1 MKVPF
6 KSLSLAAAVA
16 AASIGYAGIANAQ
29 SLANNEGLGDLAI
42 VPYYTVQGSWSTGVD
57 IINTSDATQVIKI
70 RLRRAVDSMDALDF
84 NVVMSPKDVWTG
96 YVQKAP
102 EGDEIRFYSNDTS
115 CTVPAF
121 SVTDPEVNYFVMPD
135 IYRLGAEEGY
145 IEVIGMGSTITEAQP
160 IAVDAKHNSSG
171 IPKDCVRVRDNFFRG
186 NGANGINPSVAYYAD
201 TATALGNGRTRGVIN
216 SALTH
221 QYTSSTNLTPVPSA
235 YTDTDNVLKVS
246 WFIKSDETGTEFGG
260 DAVHIADFMDG
271 ASITNQQVGV
281 NEGDLQGFDHPDLN
295 GGAPFS
301 VLSGFDGAG
310 YNRYEGLREALG
322 ASEVINDW
330 SANTGGGLFTV
341 NTDWVITTPG
351 QYVMTNL
358 PEFILS
364 LEDDDEECT
373 RVGAP
378 NACDNRDIPMTVS
391 ALVYDREEGEI
402 QVDENDLVISPQPPG
417 VPTVVQFDQEVNV
430 VRWTESVL
438 DAQKAVIIPTPEGAN
453 AGWASV
459 SVTSSPGTGICE
471 YTDIL
476 GATPA
481 PMTCSSTFSPA
492 PLVGFVAWERNF
504 ESQPD
509 ANFGRSVDHSY
520 ATGSIN

>member
-6 KSLSLAAAVA
+6 KSTSLAVAVA
-16 AASIGYAGIANAQ
+16 AASIGYAGIVNAQ
-29 SLANNEGLGDLAI
+29 SLADNEGLGDLAI
-42 VPYYTVQGSWSTGVD
+42 VPYYTVQGSWSTGVSV
-57 IINTSDATQVIKI
+57 INTSDATQVIKI

-102 EGDEIRFYSNDTS
+102 EGDEIRFYSNDNS

-121 SVTDPEVNYFVMPD
+121 SVTDPEINYFVMPD

-145 IEVIGMGSTITEAQP
+145 IEVIAMGATINEDQP
-160 IAVDAKHNSSG
+160 IAQDAEHDSSG
-171 IPKDCVRVRDNFFRG
+171 VPADCVRVRDNFFRG
-186 NGANGINPSVAYYAD
+186 TGSDASIAYYAD
-201 TATALGNGRTRGVIN
+201 SATALGAGRTRGVIN

-221 QYTSSTNLTPVPSA
+221 QYTSSADQTPVPSE
-235 YTDTDNVLKVS
+235 YTDSDNVLKVS
-246 WFIKSDETGTEFGG
+246 WFIKSDESGTEFGA

-301 VLSGFDGAG
+301 ALSLFPNAADTG
-310 YNRYEGLREALG
+310 RYEGLRSALG
-322 ASEVINDW
+322 ALEVINDW
-330 SANTGGGLFTV
+330 SANTGDGLFTV

-358 PEFILS
+358 PQYIDA
-364 LEDDDEECT
+364 LEDDNDPEECT

-378 NACDNRDIPMTVS
+378 NGCDNRDIPMTVS
-391 ALVYDREEGEI
+391 ASVYDREEGEI
-402 QVDENDLVISPQPPG
+402 QVDEDDLVISPQPPG
-417 VPTVVQFDQEVNV
+417 EPTIVQFDQEVNII
-430 VRWTESVL
+430 RWTESVL

-471 YTDIL
+471 YTSL
-476 GATPA
+476 TGETPS
-481 PMTCSSTFSPA
+481 PMTCSATFTPA

-504 ESQPD
+504 EAQPD

-520 ATGSIN
+520 VTSN